1 MLDRPEQA
9 EQLLDA
15 MTAALPI
22 PVTCQPALL
31 TQLRGKAG
39 FDGVRSRAVVT
50 KVMYMGDEGGIV
62 CGLDFG
68 QGAGAN
74 VAVAS
79 LTHLSIDPSHPLAR
93 DIASYQYHRI
103 KQLRAQSRDQR

>member
-1 MLDRPEQA
+1 MLDRPDQA
-9 EQLLDA
+9 ERLLDA

-31 TQLRGKAG
+31 AQLRGKAG
-39 FDGVRSRAVVT
+39 FDGVKSKAVVT

-74 VAVAS
+74 VAVVS
-79 LTHLSIDPSHPLAR
+79 LTHVSIDPSHALAR
-93 DIASYQYHRI
+93 EIASYQYHRI
-103 KQLRAQSRDQR
+103 KALRAQAKDRQ